1 MKINS
6 LTYEEILKN
15 KENEEIVTQLYDLV
29 RKFCWSKKC
38 YSEDLVQELLLH
50 IWEKIDMFDYNK
62 SKFTTWMFKVCN
74 NKYLMIL
81 REEGAQKRKANKN
94 IISLNTIMDE
104 EHNIELMDLII
115 DNNDG
120 ELSYQHYISSII
132 YDELSELSKKYF
144 SGARQSDLAKE
155 FNISQP
161 QVSRIVKKE
170 IKQLKRKYDL

>member
-15 KENEEIVTQLYDLV
+15 KENEEIMTQLYSLV

-38 YSEDLVQELLLH
+38 HSEDLVQELLLH
-50 IWEKIDMFDYNK
+50 IWEKIDMFDHNK
-62 SKFTTWMFKVCN
+62 SKFTTWVFKVCN

-81 REEGAQKRKANKN
+81 REENAQKRKANN
-94 IISLNTIMDE
+94 NLISLNDLVDSE
-104 EHNIELMDLII
+104 SGVELIDLII
-115 DNNDG
+115 DDDNG
-120 ELSYQHYISSII
+120 LSYKHYVSSII
-132 YDELSELSKKYF
+132 YNELSDLAKKYF
-144 SGARQSDLAKE
+144 SGAKQSDLAKE
-155 FNISQP
+155 FNISQS